1 VLRAV
6 QDIAPTAKTASASL
20 TIGVQAGVI
29 VRGEPGLISVS
40 APAGDTG
47 KVTEGFQVIRR
58 ADVDELSRSRF
69 TLTTL
74 SLRNGL
80 LATVALI
87 AAVYPFLPPE
97 VQKYLLDDVGLAAAV
112 APIFSLL
119 KF

>member
-1 VLRAV
+1 M
-6 QDIAPTAKTASASL
+6 
-20 TIGVQAGVI
+20 
-29 VRGEPGLISVS
+29 
-40 APAGDTG
+40 
-47 KVTEGFQVIRR
+47 IRR

-74 SLRNGL
+74 SLRNRL

-112 APIFSLL
+112 AQIFSPEVLGLL
-119 KF
+119 PRPRPAGPDKGHDTH